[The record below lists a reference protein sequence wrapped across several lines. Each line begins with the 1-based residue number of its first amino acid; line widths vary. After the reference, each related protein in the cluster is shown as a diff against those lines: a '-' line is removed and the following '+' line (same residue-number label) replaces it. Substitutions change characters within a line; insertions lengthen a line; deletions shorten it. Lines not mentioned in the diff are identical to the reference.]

1 MIRLLYLSHA
11 AQSISDEQVKDILQS
26 SRRNNPALGITG
38 VLVHGGGQFMQ
49 ILEGPEHEVLR
60 LYVKIMGDSRNS
72 NCQIIHISPANERM
86 FKEWSM
92 GVIESD
98 PMNFQH
104 IMELR
109 LRRLEAVRAKE
120 FTAVMIEFLR
130 RLTAAGDA

>member
-1 MIRLLYLSHA
+1 MSVVH
-11 AQSISDEQVKDILQS
+11 VKDILQS

-49 ILEGPEHEVLR
+49 ILEGPEREVLR
-60 LYVKIMGDSRNS
+60 LYVKIMEDSRNA
-72 NCQIIHISPANERM
+72 NCQIIHISPANDRM

-98 PMNFQH
+98 PLKFQH

-109 LRRLEAVRAKE
+109 SRRLEAVRARE
-120 FTAVMIEFLR
+120 FTAVMTEFLR
-130 RLTAAGDA
+130 RLTTAADS